1 MEIITK
7 FSMFFCIFFI
17 TSIII
22 NKVVVDKEKINNFKI
37 KLEKKIKKD
46 LANTKIF
53 NFSINVIYLKLFSVI
68 ISIVIFFTCYKL
80 FNIISCSLVLAIV
93 SLRLPYIIKIETEK
107 KRKNNILKS
116 FPSYLV
122 CLKNYINTKND
133 IIYAMKKVN
142 VEEPLNSYINM
153 FNNNIQNGVSIVDGF
168 EMLKN
173 SIGINKLNGFFVAT
187 QYSYING
194 GDFANILDK
203 YSKFLLQDNIRDE
216 KSKQEL
222 LFTKIIIF
230 IMMFINVVV
239 LFSFVFSN
247 IEYKNIVT
255 GTFIGKIIININIIT
270 YILIYFIERKLEE

>member
-7 FSMFFCIFFI
+7 FFMFFCIFFI

-22 NKVVVDKEKINNFKI
+22 NKVVVDKEKISNFKI

-53 NFSINVIYLKLFSVI
+53 NFNINVIYIKLFSVI

-80 FNIISCSLVLAIV
+80 FNIISCSLVLAIL

-122 CLKNYINTKND
+122 CLKNYISTKND
-133 IIYAMKKVN
+133 IIAAMKKVN
-142 VEEPLNSYINM
+142 AEEPLNYYINI

-173 SIGINKLNGFFVAT
+173 SIGINKLNGFFIAT

-203 YSKFLLQDNIRDE
+203 YSKFLLQDNIRGE

-230 IMMFINVVV
+230 IMMFINILV
-239 LFSFVFSN
+239 LFSFVLSN
-247 IEYKNIVT
+247 VEYKNIVT
-255 GTFIGKIIININIIT
+255 GTFIGKMIININIIT
-270 YILIYFIERKLEE
+270 YILIYFIGKKLEE